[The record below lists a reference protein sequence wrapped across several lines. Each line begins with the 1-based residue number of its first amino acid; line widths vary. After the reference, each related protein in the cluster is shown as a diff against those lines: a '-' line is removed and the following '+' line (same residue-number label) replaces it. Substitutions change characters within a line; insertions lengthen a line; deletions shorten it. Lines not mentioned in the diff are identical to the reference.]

1 MNPKKQTNKSQTR
14 SLYGSTERL
23 FWLALAGIATV
34 FALYVYCIS
43 LSISNVVLREEMQLE
58 LAATNSRIGEL
69 ESEYLTKKYAID
81 MQYAESLGFVALE
94 SKHFAVRE
102 GSNLTLNQ

>member
-1 MNPKKQTNKSQTR
+1 MNQKTPTKKAQAR

-23 FWLALAGIATV
+23 FWLFVAGIAVV
-34 FALYVYCIS
+34 FALYIYCIS

-81 MQYAESLGFVALE
+81 MQYAQSLGFVPLA